1 MMLASIWLQR
11 EWRNFVPAV
20 LAVAFSCLML
30 ALQAALVMGIFGS
43 AAVYIHSSDADLWVG
58 GPGTQSVNF
67 GQPIGMNVESMLRVH
82 PDVQAVEPYLWV
94 DANWRG
100 APTPQ
105 AGAAVPVY
113 VSGIEPTL
121 QGLAFS
127 RLLSADMRDRLNA
140 PGAVI
145 VDRADLEQLG
155 TRVGERAWINDVAV
169 DVVGA
174 VAGLRALGG
183 VNVIASM
190 TTAREID
197 ETDQGVRPTYLLVS
211 LRVGADPITTRDALA
226 NQSGVGPYQVWTAE
240 EFADQSERYW
250 LLETGA
256 GAAVLFMAA
265 IVFIVGA
272 VVTGQALVSV
282 VARASREFAVLMAL
296 GVSRSA
302 LCRVVLVLAALIGL
316 VGIVVGMLGT
326 LLLFGLAT
334 WRDVPVG
341 MNLSVAAVCAIA
353 ILGLSLCSGLF
364 AMRGLVQAEPATLLR

>member
-1 MMLASIWLQR
+1 MMLATIWLQR

-30 ALQAALVMGIFGS
+30 ALQAALVLGIFGS
-43 AAVYIHSSDADLWVG
+43 AAVYIHGSDADLWVG
-58 GPGTQSVNF
+58 HPGTQSVNF

-82 PDVQAVEPYLWV
+82 PDVQSVEPYRWV
-94 DANWRG
+94 DGDWHG
-100 APTPQ
+100 APTPD
-105 AGAAVPVY
+105 AGPAVSVY
-113 VSGIEPTL
+113 VSGIVPTL
-121 QGLAFS
+121 QGLSFS
-127 RLLSADMRDRLNA
+127 RLLSADMRDRLNS

-155 TRVGERAWINDVAV
+155 ASVGERAWINDVAV

-183 VNVIASM
+183 VNVITSLA
-190 TTAREID
+190 TAREID
-197 ETDQGVRPTYLLVS
+197 QSDQGVRPTYLLVS
-211 LRVGADPITTRDALA
+211 LRAGVDAGRVRDELA
-226 NQSGVGPYQVWTAE
+226 GQSGIGAYQIWTAD
-240 EFADQSERYW
+240 EFAEQSERYW

-282 VARASREFAVLMAL
+282 VTRASREFAVLMAL
-296 GVSRSA
+296 GVSRRA

-326 LLLFGLAT
+326 LMLFGLAA
-334 WRDVPVG
+334 WRDVPVAMTSG
-341 MNLSVAAVCAIA
+341 IAAACALA

-364 AMRGLVQAEPATLLR
+364 AMRGVLQAEPATLLR